1 MTMRKKSLLTLIA
14 LIACVT
20 VPAIPL
26 AQSIYV
32 AAMRGQ
38 AGASNV
44 MSGLYSVNLANGA
57 TTFVAPLRTADGKP
71 VAITGLGVEPS
82 THVFYGITSNLS
94 PTSPQSLV
102 TLEPQTGRV
111 NVIGHLDQPGTDIV
125 FDSAGH
131 LFIWLPSTRQVGL
144 VDLTNGHVNLLGKAG
159 PPDAFGGLAV
169 DADGRLFVTPSGAYG
184 SLDTVNLDTGA
195 LVTGPQIKGAPF
207 PGAIT
212 AMTFTPSGL
221 LLAINSNVGSPAAA
235 KLVTINTSSGVVAE
249 IGSLPDDSDAITYVP
264 PAHGMTE
271 ILSTMSGRTLALFAL
286 IAGLVLAV
294 VGMFVVRLIRRR

>member
-1 MTMRKKSLLTLIA
+1 
-14 LIACVT
+14 
-20 VPAIPL
+20 
-26 AQSIYV
+26 
-32 AAMRGQ
+32 
-38 AGASNV
+38 
-44 MSGLYSVNLANGA
+44 
-57 TTFVAPLRTADGKP
+57 
-71 VAITGLGVEPS
+71 
-82 THVFYGITSNLS
+82 
-94 PTSPQSLV
+94 
-102 TLEPQTGRV
+102 
-111 NVIGHLDQPGTDIV
+111 
-125 FDSAGH
+125 
-131 LFIWLPSTRQVGL
+131 
-144 VDLTNGHVNLLGKAG
+144 
-159 PPDAFGGLAV
+159 
-169 DADGRLFVTPSGAYG
+169 
-184 SLDTVNLDTGA
+184 VNLDTGA